1 MNASAATPRPGE
13 RWFVPRLGVV
23 EILDQDL
30 PAFVTYRL
38 DGDDRGAEARRFHS
52 IEVGFAGWRRRAS

>member
-1 MNASAATPRPGE
+1 MSGPATPRPGE
-13 RWFVPRLGVV
+13 RWFVPRLCLV

-38 DGDDRGAEARRFHS
+38 SGDERGREARRFRS
-52 IEVGFAGWRRRAS
+52 IEVGFDGWRRRTS